1 MAKVLLINGS
11 PRENGNTFTALS
23 EVAKTLNEEGVE
35 TEIISI
41 GKQAVQGCIACGMC
55 GRNGARCTFRDDLYY
70 KVWRA
75 VKDGID
81 GLVVGSPVY
90 YGGPNGSLCAL
101 LDRVFYSLGNELKFK
116 PGASVQDEE
125 GMQTMR
131 TLGRNM
137 AWMIRKL
144 NVSEDGHPELE
155 SPLRTNFIR

>member
-11 PRENGNTFTALS
+11 PKENGNTFAALS
-23 EVAKTLNEEGVE
+23 EVAKTLNSEGIE

-81 GLVVGSPVY
+81 GLLTEESAPLVHLGLVA
-90 YGGPNGSLCAL
+90 AL
-101 LDRVFYSLGNELKFK
+101 LTAIFQFPSHNFMAKIAR
-116 PGASVQDEE
+116 
-125 GMQTMR
+125 R
-131 TLGRNM
+131 T
-137 AWMIRKL
+137 I
-144 NVSEDGHPELE
+144 S
-155 SPLRTNFIR
+155 

>member
-11 PRENGNTFTALS
+11 PRDNGNTMTALS
-23 EVAKTLNEEGVE
+23 EVAKTLNSEGID

-81 GLVVGSPVY
+81 GLVIGSPVY

-101 LDRVFYSLGNELKFK
+101 LDRVL
-116 PGASVQDEE
+116 
-125 GMQTMR
+125 
-131 TLGRNM
+131 
-137 AWMIRKL
+137 IRQ
-144 NVSEDGHPELE
+144 
-155 SPLRTNFIR
+155 